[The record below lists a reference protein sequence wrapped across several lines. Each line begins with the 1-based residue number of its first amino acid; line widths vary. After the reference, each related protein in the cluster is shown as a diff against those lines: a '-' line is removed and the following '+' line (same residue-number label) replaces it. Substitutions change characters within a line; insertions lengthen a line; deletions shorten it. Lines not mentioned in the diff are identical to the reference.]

1 MVLYCH
7 GLYRYGQGL
16 LPTRHA
22 AHARAMQRILRHRRH
37 RRHPLRLHQ
46 RPRSSRHYLEKTAT
60 AVLARRGLAR
70 PAVTAAVQ
78 SHPTVQQAVM
88 ADIVMASI
96 VGLYGYGLCGYGLC
110 AYGLYKYGFDTHS
123 RRSRGLFSSKLSV
136 MQDIVVMVYIVM
148 AHRNCP
154 PCRI

>member
-46 RPRSSRHYLEKTAT
+46 HSRSRRHYLEKTAT

-96 VGLYGYGLCGYGLC
+96 VMACMVM
-110 AYGLYKYGFDTHS
+110 AYM
-123 RRSRGLFSSKLSV
+123 V
-136 MQDIVVMVYIVM
+136 MAYVVMASINM
-148 AHRNCP
+148 ASIPIADVVAVCSHRNCP